1 MPWYSFLLAP
11 FALIFRV
18 ITEIRNALYNWDVLK
33 SEKGKI
39 PSIVVGN
46 LSVGGTGK
54 TPMVEFLLR
63 NLSTQMKLAVLSRGY
78 GRKTKG
84 FMIAKMESKPS
95 QIGDE
100 PHQIFHKFVGNIP
113 VFVSENRVEG
123 IAKIYELIP
132 ELDAVVLDDAFQHR
146 SLKADFFI
154 LLTPYQ
160 KPFSQDFILPM
171 GRLRES
177 RKGGKRADLVVVTKS
192 PQNLSFK
199 GKSALIQELR
209 PYLIPNT
216 PILFSSIKYGEPLA
230 LEHAERFT
238 ENVILISGLADD
250 RLFVDFCQSKFNVLD
265 VMSFPDHH
273 EYSQEDFLAFLAKAS
288 SQKSSNPVF
297 LCTEKDGEKLKSL
310 GKGGFLGEIPIF
322 VLPIEVKFNPE
333 EKEILLTH
341 IRKKLV
347 SK

>member
-1 MPWYSFLLAP
+1 MPWYSFLLTP

-18 ITEIRNALYNWDVLK
+18 ITEIRNVLYDWNVLK

-54 TPMVEFLLR
+54 TPMVEYLLR
-63 NLSTQMKLAVLSRGY
+63 NLSSEMKLAVLSRGY

-84 FMIAKMESKPS
+84 FLQAKMESKPLE
-95 QIGDE
+95 IGDE
-100 PHQIFHKFVGNIP
+100 PHQIFHKFEGDIP
-113 VFVSENRVEG
+113 VFVCESRVEG
-123 IAKIYELIP
+123 ISKIYELIP
-132 ELDAVVLDDAFQHR
+132 DLEAVVLDDAFQHR
-146 SLKADFFI
+146 SLKADFYI

-160 KPFSQDFILPM
+160 KPFSRDFILPK

-192 PQNLSFK
+192 PESLSSED
-199 GKSALIQELR
+199 KSELKQELSK
-209 PYLIPNT
+209 YLISGT
-216 PILFSSIKYGEPLA
+216 PILFSSIIYGEPLP
-230 LEHAERFT
+230 LGHSERFT

-250 RLFVDFCQSKFNVLD
+250 RLFVEYCQSKFKVLD

-273 EYSQEDFLAFLAKAS
+273 EYSQNDLHAFLAKAS
-288 SQKSSNPVF
+288 SQKSFNPVF

-322 VLPIEVKFNPE
+322 VLPIEVMFNPE